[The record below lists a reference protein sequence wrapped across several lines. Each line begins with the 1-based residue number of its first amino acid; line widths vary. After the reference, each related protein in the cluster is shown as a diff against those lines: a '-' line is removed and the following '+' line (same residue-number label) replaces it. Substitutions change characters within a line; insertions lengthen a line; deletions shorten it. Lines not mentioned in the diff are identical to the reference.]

1 MLKVHYK
8 LWLALIGLAIFVS
21 CSPVQTDSRITPER
35 LHGQTMGTYYVVSI
49 FAGEQDVD
57 YAALQVEID
66 AELELVNQLMSTYI
80 PDSELMRF
88 NRWHS
93 TQPFLLS
100 EPTAEVIAESIR
112 VGLETG
118 GLLDVTIRPLVE
130 LWGFGAEGRITRAP
144 ESEQYQAILPYVGI
158 DKLTLDGL
166 WLSKADPRVS
176 VDLSTIAKG
185 YGVDRVAD
193 LLDSKGFAAYLVE
206 VGGEIRAR
214 GPKPDGTP
222 WRIAIEKPD
231 ADGRAVQRI
240 IEPGDLA
247 LATAGDYRNY
257 FEQDGVRYS
266 HILDPRTGRP
276 TQGRVVSS
284 TVLHES
290 CMVADGYS
298 TALLIMDADEALAF
312 ANRIGLAAILIVK
325 TDDGFVERVSDT
337 FESFVQSGGATSL

>member
-8 LWLALIGLAIFVS
+8 VWLALLGLAIFVS
-21 CSPVQTDSRITPER
+21 CSPVQQERLVPER
-35 LHGQTMGTYYVVSI
+35 MHGQTMGTYYVVSI
-49 FAGEQDVD
+49 FAGEQSVD
-57 YAALQVEID
+57 LAALQTEID

-80 PDSELMRF
+80 PQSELMRF
-88 NRWHS
+88 NSWHS

-112 VGLETG
+112 IGLATG

-130 LWGFGAEGRITRAP
+130 LWGFGAQGRITQSP
-144 ESEQYQAILPYVGI
+144 STEQYQAVLPYIGI

-193 LLDSKGFAAYLVE
+193 LLDTKGFDAYLVE

-214 GPKPDGTP
+214 GPKPDGSP
-222 WRIAIEKPD
+222 WRIAIEQPD
-231 ADGRAVQRI
+231 AAGRAVQRI
-240 IEPGDLA
+240 IEPGDMA
-247 LATAGDYRNY
+247 LATSGDYRNY
-257 FEQDGVRYS
+257 FEEDGVRLS

-276 TQGRVVSS
+276 IQSRVVSS
-284 TVLHES
+284 TVIHPS
-290 CMVADGYS
+290 CMTADGYS
-298 TALLIMDADEALAF
+298 TALMIMDAEEALQF
-312 ANRIGLAAILIVK
+312 ANRHGIAALLIVR
-325 TDDGFVERVSDT
+325 TEQGYDELVSDAFQPYLET
-337 FESFVQSGGATSL
+337 GGSAQ